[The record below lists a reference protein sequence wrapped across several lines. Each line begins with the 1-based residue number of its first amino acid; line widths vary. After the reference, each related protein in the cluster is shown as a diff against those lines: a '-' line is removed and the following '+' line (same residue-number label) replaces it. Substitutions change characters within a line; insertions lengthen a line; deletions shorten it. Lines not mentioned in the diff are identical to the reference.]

1 MNTNGFVSDLHGLW
15 YQCRSC
21 LSVLARM
28 EFWIR
33 RLFFTNAKF
42 NTLAVMLRL
51 IAVFLDQLRALYG
64 RDLGVSLALLGLPR
78 NVLS

>member
-1 MNTNGFVSDLHGLW
+1 MVLAPILRECNHTNGILDTAFV
-15 YQCRSC
+15 
-21 LSVLARM
+21 
-28 EFWIR
+28 
-33 RLFFTNAKF
+33 FTNAKF
-42 NTLAVMLRL
+42 STLAVMLRL